1 MASAEVTVGRY
12 ALHHEIASGGMAV
25 VHIGRL
31 LGPVGFART
40 VAIKRLHPHLA
51 RNPEFVA
58 GFLDEARL
66 AARIRH
72 PNVVSTLDV
81 VATDGELFVVMEYV
95 PGDALARLLYAARE
109 QRELVPLPVAASIM
123 VDLLHGLHA
132 AHEACD
138 ERGQPLGLVHRDVS
152 PHNVLVGT
160 DGAAHVIDFGIA
172 KAAGRAQVTREGQL
186 KGKLAYMAPE
196 QLRGG
201 GSAGARVDRRADVF
215 GAAVVFWE
223 MLTGQRLFDGEDE
236 GEIYGKVLRA
246 EVVKPSKVVGGD
258 RDRADALVLRGLAR
272 SPDKR
277 YPTARAMALA
287 IEEALPLA
295 PPSQVGQWAI
305 RMGGEALAERARR
318 IAEVEGTPEG
328 GTASPPASG
337 RGPEPASVATAPGGP
352 ARLDSM
358 SLIATRPM
366 SRPSARPR
374 AGHERVAP
382 VVESSQTDTS
392 LVSSELERPPRSR
405 RVYAAGAFAA
415 LALMVLAIGAGLA
428 MQPRSLANGVVPSA
442 SAASPSIASVVGV
455 GVSPSATAAPTSV
468 TSGALPG
475 APPATSLATKSDDA
489 VQPSA
494 LPLAP
499 PVVRP
504 RAGGVAAP
512 PASPP
517 RRPAA
522 PNPACDPPY
531 TVDAN
536 GYRKYKRECAAY

>member
-1 MASAEVTVGRY
+1 MAAAELTVGRY

-51 RNPEFVA
+51 KNPEFVA
-58 GFLDEARL
+58 MFLDEARL

-95 PGDALARLLYAARE
+95 PGDALARLLHAARE
-109 QRELVPLPVAASIM
+109 RREAVPLPVAASIM
-123 VDLLHGLHA
+123 VDVLHGLHA

-172 KAAGRAQVTREGQL
+172 KATGRAQVTREGQL

-201 GSAGARVDRRADVF
+201 GAGGAKLDRRADVF

-246 EVVKPSKVVGGD
+246 DVVKPSKVVGGD
-258 RDRADALVLRGLAR
+258 RGRTDAIVLRGLAR
-272 SPDKR
+272 SADKR

-287 IEEALPLA
+287 IEESLPLA
-295 PPSQVGQWAI
+295 PPSQVGQWVE
-305 RMGGEALAERARR
+305 RQGSEALAERACR
-318 IAEVEGTPEG
+318 IAEVEGTATGWGAAVSAPG
-328 GTASPPASG
+328 S
-337 RGPEPASVATAPGGP
+337 RDPEPASMATAPGGRGELERDGDSVS
-352 ARLDSM
+352 RL
-358 SLIATRPM
+358 ATRQM
-366 SRPSARPR
+366 TRKVARE
-374 AGHERVAP
+374 AAP
-382 VVESSQTDTS
+382 EAAQTDTS
-392 LVSSELERPPRSR
+392 LVSSELDGPPRAR
-405 RVYAAGAFAA
+405 RAYTAGAAGFAA
-415 LALMVLAIGAGLA
+415 LLLLVVAAGLA
-428 MQPRSLANGVVPSA
+428 LQVRASGV
-442 SAASPSIASVVGV
+442 
-455 GVSPSATAAPTSV
+455 SATAASAAV
-468 TSGALPG
+468 TSPSPSPSPLPSPSPSPWQAAASTAPSAGAQPDGLSPR
-475 APPATSLATKSDDA
+475 ATDDA

-499 PVVRP
+499 PALRP
-504 RAGGVAAP
+504 PRPVA
-512 PASPP
+512 PP
-517 RRPAA
+517 RRAPAA
-522 PNPACDPPY
+522 VNPACDPPY

-536 GYRKYKRECAAY
+536 GYRKYKRECASY

>member
-1 MASAEVTVGRY
+1 MASAVVTPVVTVGRY

-58 GFLDEARL
+58 MFLDEARL

-95 PGDALARLLYAARE
+95 PGDALARLLHAARE
-109 QRELVPLPVAASIM
+109 RGESVPLPVAASVM
-123 VDLLHGLHA
+123 VDVLHGLHA
-132 AHEACD
+132 AHEASD

-160 DGAAHVIDFGIA
+160 DGAAHLIDFGIA

-196 QLRGG
+196 QLKGG
-201 GSAGARVDRRADVF
+201 AGRVDRRADVF

-223 MLTGQRLFDGEDE
+223 MLTGKRLFDGEDE

-246 EVVKPSKVVGGD
+246 DVVKPSKVAGGD
-258 RDRADALVLRGLAR
+258 RERTDSIVLRGLAR
-272 SPDKR
+272 NPDKR

-295 PPSQVGQWAI
+295 PASQVGRWVESL
-305 RMGGEALAERARR
+305 GGAGLADRARR
-318 IAEVEGTPEG
+318 IAEVEGAPEG
-328 GTASPPASG
+328 TTPAPAPSRPDAASI
-337 RGPEPASVATAPGGP
+337 ATAPGRRP
-352 ARLDSM
+352 EPDEP
-358 SLIATRPM
+358 SLVATRQM
-366 SRPSARPR
+366 SRPLPWASGMDGA
-374 AGHERVAP
+374 
-382 VVESSQTDTS
+382 QTDTS
-392 LVSSELERPPRSR
+392 LVSSELERPARAR
-405 RVYAAGAFAA
+405 RTMVAGLGAAGLLAVA
-415 LALMVLAIGAGLA
+415 LVAGGVVLASRAPSSA
-428 MQPRSLANGVVPSA
+428 VAPTVSVPAATAPAAASAPPAA
-442 SAASPSIASVVGV
+442 SAAA
-455 GVSPSATAAPTSV
+455 AAP
-468 TSGALPG
+468 
-475 APPATSLATKSDDA
+475 ATPDDA
-489 VQPSA
+489 IQPSA

-499 PVVRP
+499 AAARPARPSTPVRK
-504 RAGGVAAP
+504 AASS
-512 PASPP
+512 PASP
-517 RRPAA
+517 ASLG
-522 PNPACDPPY
+522 PACDPPY

-536 GYRKYKRECAAY
+536 GYRKYKRECAN